1 MLFRSSPGCDVEG
14 SRGHPGDEGR
24 GQVPRGRAI
33 PELTEVVAAPAHEG
47 AVDGAGAG
55 VLEPDRHLGQIAEDA
70 GCGFIETANAPQG
83 LREALAQVRRDHVL
97 LLSASYAVERG
108 FADELDELFAYD
120 AGDAPRTLRA
130 APNSFATRLLPR
142 LSKPAGIIAPRRV
155 LTQINSSFDM
165 DRLARKLKG
174 ANLATRARSLS

>member
-1 MLFRSSPGCDVEG
+1 MISAIILANDRIDGPARADFTARCLGSLVEACVQG
-14 SRGHPGDEGR
+14 
-24 GQVPRGRAI
+24 
-33 PELTEVVAAPAHEG
+33 LVAD
-47 AVDGAGAG
+47 AVLIG
-55 VLEPDRHLGQIAEDA
+55 EPDRHLGQIAEDA
-70 GCGFIETANAPQG
+70 GCVFIETANAPQG

-142 LSKPAGIIAPRRV
+142 LSKSAGIIAPRRV
-155 LTQINSSFDM
+155 LTHIDSSFDM

-174 ANLATRARSLS
+174 ADLATRARSLS